1 MISIREELIK
11 MIKGLEQFKITEKL
25 KLKTYWDRSKTKISE
40 TV

>member
-25 KLKTYWDRSKTKISE
+25 KLTTYLDRSKTKKSE
-40 TV
+40 TD